1 MEATL
6 DFLNNNNNNAFH
18 NRKDVTRLKSSLTL
32 DVDCGRSTGNG
43 LDLSFSGRLEDG
55 VLSTPDVGLLKLATP
70 ELERLVL
77 HQYLQQQQQDQTAA
91 RRPEP
96 LSHSIDG
103 RSLFPVVAADEVGT
117 STAVE
122 VRRSADQH
130 FSAAEAHSSASR
142 HGRHIVGSLSE
153 FDARSAVDTFAA
165 TSSSSSSAVCSSA
178 VQQQQQ
184 QQQQCHVIDAPV
196 NSWNR
201 DFYTLTSLSS
211 SSSSMFPQLSDRAKF
226 TQYAP
231 LMVPQFSPSSSA
243 AAASPTPPLPNPG
256 QQQQQ
261 RKKTVAKGGDRFAIS
276 TPASTCSE
284 FSIDDY
290 EWQPSASKRA
300 CYRKFENDEDD
311 SVSSVSGH
319 VTTTSTGVET
329 PPISPIDMAEQE
341 RIKLERKRAR
351 NRQAATRC
359 RNRKLERIA
368 TLQDLADRLRA
379 TNSQLAAEV
388 GQLRNTVYQLRRDVA
403 RHSSA
408 GCQPLGAASHMPA
421 TFPVLHHQQQ
431 QFLQLQ
437 QPSFVLSSA
446 TGADGECFGS
456 VL

>member
-1 MEATL
+1 MDRSVSPVIIRFVTDRQSSRLSSRSSFVTSCAAMEATL

-261 RKKTVAKGGDRFAIS
+261 RKKNGGERRRSICDFNACLDMQRVLDR
-276 TPASTCSE
+276 
-284 FSIDDY
+284 
-290 EWQPSASKRA
+290 
-300 CYRKFENDEDD
+300 
-311 SVSSVSGH
+311 
-319 VTTTSTGVET
+319 
-329 PPISPIDMAEQE
+329 
-341 RIKLERKRAR
+341 
-351 NRQAATRC
+351 
-359 RNRKLERIA
+359 
-368 TLQDLADRLRA
+368 RLRV
-379 TNSQLAAEV
+379 AAVGIETRVLPEV
-388 GQLRNTVYQLRRDVA
+388 
-403 RHSSA
+403 
-408 GCQPLGAASHMPA
+408 
-421 TFPVLHHQQQ
+421 
-431 QFLQLQ
+431 
-437 QPSFVLSSA
+437 
-446 TGADGECFGS
+446 
-456 VL
+456 